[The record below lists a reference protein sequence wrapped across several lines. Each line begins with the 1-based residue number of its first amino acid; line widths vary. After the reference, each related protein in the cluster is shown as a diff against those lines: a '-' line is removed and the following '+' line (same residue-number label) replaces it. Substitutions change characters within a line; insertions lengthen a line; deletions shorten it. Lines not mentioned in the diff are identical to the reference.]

1 MSEDKLEAMS
11 IKWEMVTDAEKVES
25 IITEIVFFALQTTTA
40 LRIDAVA
47 EISSRFLIGS
57 WFISKLKSF

>member
-25 IITEIVFFALQTTTA
+25 VITEIVFFALQTTTA